1 MCRNDH
7 DCWCAVNT
15 KFDPRIT
22 TLVYAPVQILG
33 RSVRWAWHLQAR
45 ERTRLSGEMR
55 EIGGLMPLLMK
66 QRNGYRWSR
75 EDRHEIK
82 AHLRHLMNISPY
94 LTLFVMPGGFVVLPF
109 LAWWLDRRRQ
119 KRVDLGP
126 E

>member
-1 MCRNDH
+1 M
-7 DCWCAVNT
+7 NT

-33 RSVRWAWHLQAR
+33 RSARWVWHLQAR
-45 ERTRLSGEMR
+45 ERTRLSDEMR

-75 EDRHEIK
+75 EDRREIK
-82 AHLRHLMNISPY
+82 EHLHHLMNISPY

-119 KRVDLGP
+119 KRLELKQD
-126 E
+126 